1 MQHLVRL
8 YTIIIVTK
16 RINMTFSK
24 TIKDITFIPFVIKDT
39 WTTIRDLSINQ
50 FRANQHVAKSIKEIL
65 DSVEKFTKNQNDFNT
80 MLMKKMTY
88 VEVTNTSLGKWHEW
102 QEKFNESLLEK
113 IISEKKL
120 TALLRD
126 NFDSIDINISEHEID
141 CNSQEA
147 INSVECEIEEL
158 NTRIQDLS
166 SNINEMRVIIEE
178 LKNQLTPQN
187 KSEEIIDVV

>member
-1 MQHLVRL
+1 
-8 YTIIIVTK
+8 
-16 RINMTFSK
+16 MTFSK

-50 FRANQHVAKSIKEIL
+50 FRANQHVAKSMKEIL
-65 DSVEKFTKNQNDFNT
+65 DSVEKFTKNQNDFNA

-102 QEKFNESLLEK
+102 QEKFNESLLET

-126 NFDSIDINISEHEID
+126 NFDSIDVNISEHEID

-147 INSVECEIEEL
+147 INNVECEVEEL
-158 NTRIQDLS
+158 STQIQDLS
-166 SNINEMRVIIEE
+166 NSINEMRVIIEE

-187 KSEEIIDVV
+187 KNEEIIDVV